1 MLAFTLPAL
10 LPLLVPVLAL
20 ADLTIA
26 TDPAP
31 ADPTDLYNG
40 DFIAPD
46 LTFRKANARDDSQA
60 TFSGARSTL
69 SVCGDYKPSDFGQ
82 SCTTA
87 ADPDGPGGTC
97 CTDSPGGLFARKSFS
112 T

>member
-1 MLAFTLPAL
+1 MLVLTLPAL
-10 LPLLVPVLAL
+10 LALLAVT
-20 ADLTIA
+20 DLTFA
-26 TDPAP
+26 ADPAP

-46 LTFRKANARDDSQA
+46 LTVRKANARDDSQA
-60 TFSGARSTL
+60 TFSGIRSTL
-69 SVCGDYKPSDFGQ
+69 SVCGNYKPGDFGQ